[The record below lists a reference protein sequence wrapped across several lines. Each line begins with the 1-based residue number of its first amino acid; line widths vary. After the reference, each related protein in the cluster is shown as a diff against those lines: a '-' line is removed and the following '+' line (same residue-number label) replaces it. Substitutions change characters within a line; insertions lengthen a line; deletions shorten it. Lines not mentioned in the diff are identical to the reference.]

1 MFLQVFALYPMLIS
15 QKQLKKVMVETQ
27 SGRFL
32 GYIVGFEV
40 ETDTGVIEK
49 YWVKGKFALAN
60 LWDNNI
66 VINKTQI
73 INFDEEK
80 MVVDDAVVKAKVSKV
95 RKLSPVENLK
105 GSESVITSENNQ

>member
-1 MFLQVFALYPMLIS
+1 MLIS

-27 SGRFL
+27 NGQFL

-40 ETDTGVIEK
+40 ETDTGVVEK
-49 YWVKGKFALAN
+49 YWVKAKLALAN

-66 VINKTQI
+66 LINKNQI

-80 MVVDDAVVKAKVSKV
+80 MVVDDAVVKIVNSKIEKLAQV
-95 RKLSPVENLK
+95 RKLEKAEP
-105 GSESVITSENNQ
+105 VITSEIDNL

>member
-1 MFLQVFALYPMLIS
+1 MLVS

-49 YWVKGKFALAN
+49 YWVKGKFAMAN

-66 VINKTQI
+66 LINRNQI
-73 INFDEEK
+73 INFDDEK

-95 RKLSPVENLK
+95 RKLTQVGKLEKAEP
-105 GSESVITSENNQ
+105 VITSEIDNL